1 MGIVGPPGHRVP
13 KPNLRGLMKAR
24 LPDWAFALLSQAGEV
39 ADQRSMPA
47 FVVGGFVRD
56 LLLGRDNLDLDL
68 VVEGDGLAFAR
79 ALGRE
84 MGARIKAHKRFGTA
98 VLVFPDGF
106 KLDVAMARAESYR
119 HPAALPTVQPSSIEK
134 DLSRRD
140 FTINTLAIRLNPRH
154 FGELLDFYGGRRDL
168 KAKTIRLLHDLSLVD
183 DPTRVFRAIRFEQRY
198 GFRLDKCTRTLIKGV
213 VTTGLIARLSGHRL
227 REELV
232 CLCSEKEPHRAFARL
247 GRLDLLRFVHPDLR
261 WSSRLERVLRAGEK
275 ILERCRRR
283 QLDRT
288 NSEFPPT
295 RIEAW
300 LVPFMALMEG
310 LSAKAVEEVLK
321 RLAFPSRQ
329 AAAIRAG
336 HTVTD
341 GVLRR
346 LATHALPRPSETY
359 RALAGLSEEVLLF
372 MTAKT
377 DSRSVTRQIA
387 AYLTRF
393 RQVKPLLTGADLKAL
408 GLEPGPIYKTI
419 LNRLLDARLNGEV
432 KTEAEERELVKRM
445 VKIR

>member
-1 MGIVGPPGHRVP
+1 
-13 KPNLRGLMKAR
+13 MKAR
-24 LPDWAFALLSQAGEV
+24 LPDWALALLRQAGEL
-39 ADQRSMPA
+39 ADQSGMPA

-84 MGARIKAHKRFGTA
+84 MGARIKAHERFGTA
-98 VLVFPDGF
+98 ALIFPDGF

-134 DLSRRD
+134 DLYRRD
-140 FTINTLAIRLNPRH
+140 FTINTLAIRLNPRR

-168 KAKTIRLLHDLSLVD
+168 KAKTIRVLHDLSLVD

-198 GFRLDKCTRTLIKGV
+198 GFRLDHGTRTLIKSA
-213 VTTGLIARLSGHRL
+213 VTSDVIARLSGHRL
-227 REELV
+227 REELIH
-232 CLCSEKEPHRAFARL
+232 LCSEKEPHKAVARL
-247 GRLDLLRFVHPDLR
+247 GELDLLRFIHSDLR
-261 WSSRLERVLRAGEK
+261 WSSRLERLLKAVEDV
-275 ILERCRRR
+275 
-283 QLDRT
+283 LDRCGRLHLDRKVGVGGA
-288 NSEFPPT
+288 SSGPPPT
-295 RIEAW
+295 QIDGW

-329 AAAIRAG
+329 ADTIRAG
-336 HTVTD
+336 HSVTD

-346 LATHALPRPSETY
+346 LAGHPPPRPSETY

-372 MTAKT
+372 MMAKT
-377 DSRSVTRQIA
+377 RSRSVTRQIA

-393 RQVKPLLTGADLKAL
+393 KQVKPLLTGADLKAL
-408 GLEPGPIYKTI
+408 GLKPGPIYKRI
-419 LNRLLDARLNGEV
+419 LDRLLDARLNGKV

-445 VKIR
+445 VKL